1 MDNEIVVTNDGSHS
15 IYNPRVNETY
25 HSKHGAIVEAEHV
38 FIKNGLFAENKMQFN
53 ILEVGFGTGLNAL
66 LTLQKSQQKE
76 IDINYHGIELYPVLE
91 KSYSQLNFT
100 ELIGEEK
107 SKLLQ
112 LHECEW
118 EKEHLITN
126 LFKLTKNK
134 IALENYTSKTKFD
147 IIYFDAFSPEKQPE
161 LWTAE
166 VFQNMYNL
174 LNDDGFL
181 VTYCAKGVVKRT
193 MKAVGFEIIVL
204 DGPPGKRQMTRVNK
218 TTSQKKHPKSI
229 SILCKQKRK

>member
-1 MDNEIVVTNDGSHS
+1 MTNKLVITNDGSHS
-15 IYNPRVNETY
+15 IFNPEVNETY
-25 HSKHGAIVEAEHV
+25 HSKHGAIVEAEYV
-38 FIKNGLFAENKMQFN
+38 FIKNGLLVEKKKQFN

-66 LTLQKSQQKE
+66 LTAQKAQQKE
-76 IDINYHGIELYPVLE
+76 ITINYHGIELYPVAKE
-91 KSYSQLNFT
+91 SYSQLNFT

-118 EKEHLITN
+118 EKEHVIN
-126 LFKLTKNK
+126 NFFRLTKNE

-174 LNDDGFL
+174 LNEDGFL

-204 DGPPGKRQMTRVNK
+204 DGPPGKRQMTRANK
-218 TTSQKKHPKSI
+218 TTSQK
-229 SILCKQKRK
+229 

>member
-1 MDNEIVVTNDGSHS
+1 MTNKLVITNDGSHS
-15 IYNPRVNETY
+15 IFNPEVNETY
-25 HSKHGAIVEAEHV
+25 HSKHGAIVEAEYV
-38 FIKNGLFAENKMQFN
+38 FIKNGLLAENKKKFN

-66 LTLQKSQQKE
+66 LTAQKAQQKE
-76 IDINYHGIELYPVLE
+76 ININYHGIELYPVQKE
-91 KSYSQLNFT
+91 SYIQLNFT

-107 SKLLQ
+107 SKLLK

-118 EKEHLITN
+118 EKKHVIN
-126 LFKLTKNK
+126 NFFKLTKNK
-134 IALENYTSKTKFD
+134 IALEKYTSKTKFD

-166 VFQNMYNL
+166 VFQNMYDL
-174 LNDDGFL
+174 LKEDGFL

-204 DGPPGKRQMTRVNK
+204 DGPPGKRQMTRANK
-218 TTSQKKHPKSI
+218 TTSQK
-229 SILCKQKRK
+229 

>member
-1 MDNEIVVTNDGSHS
+1 MTNKLVITNDGSHS
-15 IYNPRVNETY
+15 IFNPEVNETY
-25 HSKHGAIVEAEHV
+25 HSKHGAIVEAEYV
-38 FIKNGLFAENKMQFN
+38 FIKNGLLAENKKQFN

-66 LTLQKSQQKE
+66 LTAQKAQQKK
-76 IDINYHGIELYPVLE
+76 IAINYHGIELYPVPKE
-91 KSYSQLNFT
+91 SYIQLNFT

-107 SKLLQ
+107 SKLIQ

-118 EKEHLITN
+118 EKEHVIN
-126 LFKLTKNK
+126 NFFKLTKNE
-134 IALENYTSKTKFD
+134 ITLENYTSKNKFD

-166 VFQNMYNL
+166 VFQNMYDL
-174 LNDDGFL
+174 LKEDGFL

-204 DGPPGKRQMTRVNK
+204 DGPPGKRQMTRANK
-218 TTSQKKHPKSI
+218 TTSQK
-229 SILCKQKRK
+229 

>member
-1 MDNEIVVTNDGSHS
+1 MTNKLVITNDGSHS
-15 IYNPRVNETY
+15 IFNPEVNETY
-25 HSKHGAIVEAEHV
+25 HSKHGAIVEAEYV
-38 FIKNGLFAENKMQFN
+38 FIKNGLLAENKKQFS

-66 LTLQKSQQKE
+66 LTAQKAEQKE
-76 IDINYHGIELYPVLE
+76 ISINYHGIELYPVPKE
-91 KSYSQLNFT
+91 SYSQLNFT

-118 EKEHLITN
+118 EKEHIIN
-126 LFKLTKNK
+126 NFFKLTKNE
-134 IALENYTSKTKFD
+134 IALENYSSKTKFD
-147 IIYFDAFSPEKQPE
+147 IIYFDAFSPEKQAE

-174 LNDDGFL
+174 LNEHGFL

-204 DGPPGKRQMTRVNK
+204 DGPPGKRQMTRANK
-218 TTSQKKHPKSI
+218 KGS
-229 SILCKQKRK
+229 